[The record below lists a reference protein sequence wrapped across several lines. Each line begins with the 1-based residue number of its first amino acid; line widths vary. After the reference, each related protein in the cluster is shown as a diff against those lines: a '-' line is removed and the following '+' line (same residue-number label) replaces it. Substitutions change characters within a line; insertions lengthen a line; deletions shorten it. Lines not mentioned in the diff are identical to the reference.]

1 MKFQNIISKFHRL
14 YSLQFPTNISEF
26 RNECLMF
33 TSPGKVIQF
42 KLFFSDVSSG
52 ESRQPTIA
60 SLTSE
65 QDLTWLIYVVIGI
78 VTLIALITII
88 GIVAKHR
95 TLTVKDTGLV
105 SNQSY
110 TDKPITETVEYR
122 NSTFEY

>member
-1 MKFQNIISKFHRL
+1 MR
-14 YSLQFPTNISEF
+14 
-26 RNECLMF
+26 
-33 TSPGKVIQF
+33 
-42 KLFFSDVSSG
+42 SG

-60 SLTSE
+60 ALTE

-110 TDKPITETVEYR
+110 ADKHITETVEYR